1 MSRRKRYAVV
11 AVVAA
16 VAVAG
21 GVLITGAGAGSSESP
36 VLTNVATANTR
47 SDGYA
52 PANKLSVE
60 LRVAPVAQGSTKL
73 ENGSPSTVSYYG
85 YDNDVLN
92 AAGEPQMV
100 PTPTSP
106 THEAHKTEPDKN
118 TYLVFKHSLPGADP
132 NYWYGTHFLFQG
144 HETGVPGYIT
154 RINLDAD
161 AAHKVTLLASKD
173 ATGANVADIDG
184 STWDPFAQRLLFTT
198 EIGGG
203 PSIYSATPGYPSTV
217 INLVGSFGNAA
228 YEGVQNDG
236 DGNVWLCEDSSG
248 ANKTGTVAKVPNS
261 FLYRFVPQHPGD
273 LMHGKLQV
281 LQVLNSAGAPITRA
295 SQTPLNSADQVAL
308 HTYGSTF
315 DTRWITIHNT
325 ATDGTAP
332 FSANALATGANGT
345 PFKRPENA
353 SFRPTGKFQQYYF
366 DETGDTNA
374 NSVENSIGGW
384 GSIFTLTQRKP
395 SDNSGSLTLFYKGDA
410 AHAGFD
416 NTTFISKNQVTFV
429 EDAGDT
435 LHGQRNALD
444 SGWVFNVNTDYSN
457 PANQPIRWLAEGRD
471 ASATLDAA
479 NGGFGVNEG
488 DNEITGAVVANG
500 DPGYNGILGA
510 KPPKLWKDGWRW
522 FWTQQHGDNWT
533 WEVLPAEG

>member
-1 MSRRKRYAVV
+1 MTRRKRHAVV
-11 AVVAA
+11 AVLASTV
-16 VAVAG
+16 VAG
-21 GVLITGAGAGSSESP
+21 GVLAGAAAWPPESP
-36 VLTNVATANTR
+36 TLSNVATANTR

-52 PANKLSVE
+52 PASKLSVE
-60 LRVAPVAQGSTKL
+60 LRQAPVVQGSTKL
-73 ENGSPSTVSYYG
+73 ENPVLPIAYYG
-85 YDNDVLN
+85 YDSDVVN
-92 AAGEPQMV
+92 AAGEPQML
-100 PTPTSP
+100 PTALSP
-106 THEAHKTEPDKN
+106 TKEAHKTEPDKN

-144 HETGVPGYIT
+144 HESGAPGYIT

-161 AAHKVTLLASKD
+161 AAHKVTLLATKD
-173 ATGANVADIDG
+173 STGANIADIDG
-184 STWDPFAQRLLFTT
+184 STWDPFADRLIFTT

-203 PSIYSATPGYPSTV
+203 PSVYSATPGYPSTV
-217 INLVGSFGNAA
+217 VNLAGSFGNAA
-228 YEGVQNDG
+228 YEGVQNDK
-236 DGNVWLCEDSSG
+236 DGNVWLSEDSSG
-248 ANKTGTVAKVPNS
+248 SNKPGSVAKVPNS
-261 FLYRFVPQHPGD
+261 FLYRFVPEHPGD
-273 LMHGKLQV
+273 LMHGRLQV
-281 LQVLNSAGAPITRA
+281 LQVLSSAGAPITKS

-315 DTRWITIHNT
+315 DTRWVTIHDT

-332 FSANALATGANGT
+332 FAVNALATAANGT

-353 SFRPTGKFQQYYF
+353 SFRPDGKFRQYYF

-374 NSVENSIGGW
+374 TSVENAIGGW
-384 GSIFTLTQRKP
+384 GSIFQLAQRRP
-395 SDNSGSLTLFYKGDA
+395 SDNTGSLTLFYKGDA

-444 SGWVFNVNTDYSN
+444 SGWLFNVDTDYSN
-457 PANQPIRWLAEGRD
+457 PAKQPTRWLAEGRD
-471 ASATLDAA
+471 PSATIDA
-479 NGGFGVNEG
+479 GVPGLGNEG

-500 DPGYNGILGA
+500 DTGPDGILGA
-510 KPPKLWKDGWRW
+510 RPPKLWKDGWRW
-522 FWTQQHGDNWT
+522 FYTQQHGDNTT